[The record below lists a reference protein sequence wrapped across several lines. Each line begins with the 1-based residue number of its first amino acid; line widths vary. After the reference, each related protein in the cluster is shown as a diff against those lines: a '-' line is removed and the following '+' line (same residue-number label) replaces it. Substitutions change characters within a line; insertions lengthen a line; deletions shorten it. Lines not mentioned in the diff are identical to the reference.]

1 MIPTDKVQHFAICA
15 IAAMCMMI
23 LMRIICA
30 LPAVAFVSATI
41 SSIALGVGKEYGD
54 HCNPYS
60 NWDWY
65 DLLADTIGALVGS
78 AIGLILWA

>member
-1 MIPTDKVQHFAICA
+1 M
-15 IAAMCMMI
+15 
-23 LMRIICA
+23 
-30 LPAVAFVSATI
+30 

-78 AIGLILWA
+78 AIGLVLWA